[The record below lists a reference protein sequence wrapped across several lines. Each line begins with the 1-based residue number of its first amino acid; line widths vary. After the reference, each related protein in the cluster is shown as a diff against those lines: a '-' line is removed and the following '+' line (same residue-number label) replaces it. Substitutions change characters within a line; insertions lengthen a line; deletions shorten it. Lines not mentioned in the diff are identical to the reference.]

1 MAIRIQLLIK
11 CTNGGEIM
19 TNATAIGYMIIAA
32 RKLGYSE
39 DQIRALE
46 AEMRSRMDW
55 IAEDFAE
62 KVYNKF

>member
-1 MAIRIQLLIK
+1 
-11 CTNGGEIM
+11 M
-19 TNATAIGYMIIAA
+19 TSATAIGYMIIAA